1 MFPFCA
7 LVLIFSFG
15 ITHSPAQLEIDTP
28 NCAALYHYLDNNST
42 QSLFAVNLERMKVM
56 MAASQR
62 SGEKQVN
69 DMDTE
74 GVLLLFDCLKENVQ
88 SNTLIKV
95 PTELSILVSEMFVI
109 PYLEPFAKY
118 TSFTVELLDEDGALQ
133 LNVTCTTKSAITLPD
148 PLTLLCDFGDEDD
161 EEEGKSLPLKDRLA
175 LLG

>member
-1 MFPFCA
+1 MVNLHNNFHINEMFPFCA

-42 QSLFAVNLERMKVM
+42 QSLFAVNLEKMKVM

-74 GVLLLFDCLKENVQ
+74 GVLLLFDCLKEN
-88 SNTLIKV
+88 
-95 PTELSILVSEMFVI
+95 
-109 PYLEPFAKY
+109 
-118 TSFTVELLDEDGALQ
+118 
-133 LNVTCTTKSAITLPD
+133 
-148 PLTLLCDFGDEDD
+148 
-161 EEEGKSLPLKDRLA
+161 GKLFE
-175 LLG
+175 